1 MRSVSGWTAD
11 LVRFS
16 VLKGG
21 PAPPPVLLYESIPT
35 PIPTKNVENAGARSL
50 DTRQQ
55 QTNSNAIVS
64 ESVNFGVLG
73 TTAFFASCT
82 SGVPFEFIWDENQE
96 IALPPGS
103 QVTIAAD
110 QLVDV
115 IIVSF
120 MWRERP
126 IEDSEKT

>member
-1 MRSVSGWTAD
+1 MHPKTAKTAGSGSWH
-11 LVRFS
+11 R
-16 VLKGG
+16 
-21 PAPPPVLLYESIPT
+21 
-35 PIPTKNVENAGARSL
+35 
-50 DTRQQ
+50 RQQ

-82 SGVPFEFIWDENQE
+82 SGVPLEFIWDENQE

-110 QLVDV
+110 QLVEV
-115 IIVSF
+115 IIVWF
-120 MWRERP
+120 IWRGRP
-126 IEDSEKT
+126 KEEIGRTRRCRSTRSMLSSRR

>member
-1 MRSVSGWTAD
+1 MHPKTAKTAGSGSWH
-11 LVRFS
+11 R
-16 VLKGG
+16 
-21 PAPPPVLLYESIPT
+21 
-35 PIPTKNVENAGARSL
+35 
-50 DTRQQ
+50 RQQ

-110 QLVDV
+110 QLLDV
-115 IIVSF
+115 IIVSLIR
-120 MWRERP
+120 REEP
-126 IEDSEKT
+126 LVDAEATWALLGLAPL

>member
-1 MRSVSGWTAD
+1 M
-11 LVRFS
+11 
-16 VLKGG
+16 
-21 PAPPPVLLYESIPT
+21 PPEDVVT
-35 PIPTKNVENAGARSL
+35 AGARSW

-120 MWRERP
+120 MWRGRANGG
-126 IEDSEKT
+126 SEKKWGVRSLASFLS

>member
-1 MRSVSGWTAD
+1 MHPKTAKTAGSGSWH
-11 LVRFS
+11 R
-16 VLKGG
+16 
-21 PAPPPVLLYESIPT
+21 
-35 PIPTKNVENAGARSL
+35 
-50 DTRQQ
+50 RQQ

-120 MWRERP
+120 MWRGQP
-126 IEDSEKT
+126 IQDSERTLALPSLAPLPSDS

>member
-1 MRSVSGWTAD
+1 MHPKTAKTAGSGSWH
-11 LVRFS
+11 R
-16 VLKGG
+16 
-21 PAPPPVLLYESIPT
+21 
-35 PIPTKNVENAGARSL
+35 
-50 DTRQQ
+50 RQQ

-120 MWRERP
+120 MWRGRP
-126 IEDSEKT
+126 GEDKEKNGVLRTLGSLLSYAPSPVSCVFWQGGVARL

>member
-1 MRSVSGWTAD
+1 MHPKTAKTAGSGSWH
-11 LVRFS
+11 R
-16 VLKGG
+16 
-21 PAPPPVLLYESIPT
+21 
-35 PIPTKNVENAGARSL
+35 
-50 DTRQQ
+50 RQQ

-120 MWRERP
+120 MWRGRP
-126 IEDSEKT
+126 IVETGEKRVVRSPYPLLCYAPSPGTSVFS